1 VKILLPPS
9 EGKTMPTKSKALSL
23 AALSFHKDLANA
35 RAKIINDHKEID
47 FKHCD
52 LASNIY
58 SGVLYQAL
66 NYSSLSAKAQVRA
79 DDTILIFSAAFGLL
93 RLSDP
98 IPYYKVKIDPSIW
111 RKPLADALFEYSD
124 ELIVDCRS
132 STYSTVWTPNP
143 QNTVGVRVFKNVD
156 GARKVIT
163 HMSKQTRGHVAR
175 FLVSESSPPGTPQ
188 QLIQVMQKEFNCSLV
203 APAGK
208 KSWFL
213 DVIL

>member
-9 EGKTMPTKSKALSL
+9 EGKTMPTKSKALAL
-23 AALSFHKDLANA
+23 AALSFHKDLTTT
-35 RAKIINDHKEID
+35 RAKVINEHEEID
-47 FKHCD
+47 IQHCD
-52 LASNIY
+52 QASNVY

-66 NYSSLSAKAQVRA
+66 NYSSLSATAQVRA
-79 DDTILIFSAAFGLL
+79 DDTILIFSAVFGLL

-111 RKPLADALFEYSD
+111 RKPLANALDEFSD

-143 QNTVGVRVFKNVD
+143 RSTVGVRVFKNVD

-175 FLVSESSPPGTPQ
+175 FLVSESSAPRTPQ
-188 QLIQVMQKEFNCSLV
+188 ELLEVLHKQFNCSLV